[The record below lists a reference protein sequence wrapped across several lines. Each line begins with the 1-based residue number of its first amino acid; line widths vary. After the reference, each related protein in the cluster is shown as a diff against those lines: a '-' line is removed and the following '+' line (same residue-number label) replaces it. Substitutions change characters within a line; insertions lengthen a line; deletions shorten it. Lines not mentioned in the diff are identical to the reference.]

1 MWYNFYMDTPKYA
14 TARIWVQT
22 VRALKL
28 IAALNNESMV
38 KAMDRLATQELERLK
53 ELERQS
59 KSEC

>member
-1 MWYNFYMDTPKYA
+1 MDTPKYA